1 MSDHFKGLLITFAGV
16 LVLSP
21 DSLLIRLADMD
32 SWTLLVYR
40 GLLMALGMALIS
52 RLFDPR
58 PLRQQFKRIGRT
70 GLWAALCFA
79 ISTIAF
85 VNAILY
91 TTVAHTLVIV
101 ATSPLFAVLFGRV
114 FLGER
119 LDVPTFI
126 AILVVLAG
134 MILVVGQSQQAGH
147 WVGNVCALIS
157 AIAIAITFVLNRKNR
172 DVNMVPAISISGV
185 LSALVV
191 LPFANFMPLDLT
203 SIMIL
208 LAMGL
213 VVAVAFA
220 LITLG
225 PRYIPAAEVSLL
237 LPLETVGGIALVW
250 IFLGE
255 APGGQTIIGAI
266 IILAAITAH
275 AYHVLKRSAPRT
287 SLR

>member
-1 MSDHFKGLLITFAGV
+1 MSDHFKGLLIAFAGV

-21 DSLLIRLADMD
+21 DSLLIRMVDMD

-40 GLLMALGMALIS
+40 GLLMALGMAVIS
-52 RLFDPR
+52 RLFDPS
-58 PLRQQFKRIGRT
+58 PLRLQFKRIGRT

-101 ATSPLFAVLFGRV
+101 ATSPLFAVLFGRL

-119 LDVPTFI
+119 IDVPTFI

-134 MILVVGQSQQAGH
+134 MTLVVGQSQQGSH
-147 WVGNVCALIS
+147 WVGNSCAFIS

-172 DVNMVPAISISGV
+172 DVNMVPAISASG
-185 LSALVV
+185 LLTALIA
-191 LPFANFMPLDLT
+191 LPFANIVPLDTQAILT
-203 SIMIL
+203 LI
-208 LAMGL
+208 AMGL

-220 LITLG
+220 LITLA

-250 IFLGE
+250 VLLGE
-255 APGGQTIIGAI
+255 VPATRTIIGAV

-275 AYHVLKRSAPRT
+275 GYHVLKRRQSR
-287 SLR
+287 

>member
-1 MSDHFKGLLITFAGV
+1 MSDHLKGLLITFVGV
-16 LVLSP
+16 MVLSP
-21 DSLLIRLADMD
+21 DSLLIRLVDMD

-40 GLLMALGMALIS
+40 GLLMGLGMMIIS
-52 RLFDPR
+52 RLFDPS
-58 PLRQQFKRIGRT
+58 PLRQQYRRIGRT

-79 ISTIAF
+79 VSTIAF

-101 ATSPLFAVLFGRV
+101 ATSPLFAVLFGRI

-134 MILVVGQSQQAGH
+134 MVLVVGQSEQAGH

-157 AIAIAITFVLNRKNR
+157 AISISITFVLNRKNR
-172 DVNMVPAISISGV
+172 DVNMVPAISISGG
-185 LSALVV
+185 LSALVA
-191 LPFANFMPLDLT
+191 LPFANFTPLDVNT
-203 SIMIL
+203 IVML

-220 LITLG
+220 LITLA

-250 IFLGE
+250 IYLNE
-255 APGGQTIIGAI
+255 VPGMQTIIGAI
-266 IILAAITAH
+266 VILAAITAH
-275 AYHVLKRSAPRT
+275 AYHVLKRRAPG
-287 SLR
+287 